1 MIDFLINIPFPY
13 EVFIKCRVENIE
25 IKFYIYI
32 KIKGNEIF
40 KKFQNLSIR
49 MKTIGFPLSSI
60 SLRSQFLISMSCAI
74 FIYFSSFEEF

>member
-32 KIKGNEIF
+32 KIKGNEIC
-40 KKFQNLSIR
+40 KKFQNLDR
-49 MKTIGFPLSSI
+49 
-60 SLRSQFLISMSCAI
+60 
-74 FIYFSSFEEF
+74 